1 MKLYRIVYN
10 DGYWH
15 TGGPPSALFIGHSE
29 NEVKENSKIYKDFK
43 ELQDSYG
50 GDLYIFEVTNL
61 ANIGIEN
68 GSNFEFCIKEKE
80 K

>member
-10 DGYWH
+10 DGGWY
-15 TGGPPSALFIGHSE
+15 TGGPPDSLFIANNE
-29 NEVKENSKIYKDFK
+29 NEVKEKSRVYHDFK
-43 ELQDSYG
+43 EMKESVG
-50 GDLYIFEVTNL
+50 GDLYIFEVTDL
-61 ANIGIEN
+61 RHIGIEN